1 MGRVILGRTVSI
13 LAAGKNKRSRAYNSP
28 SFGTPAI
35 QMEPQLPA
43 SPAPM
48 LSDKDTKSPL
58 LMMVGRLK
66 KEAAAITDHITPSVL
81 PDAQDRLSLV
91 ERVVALQQVFIQLN
105 EYARVN
111 ANHSAPKEDLWRIV
125 GLLEEA
131 TAAVTRRI
139 KTSVIPDAEDRLFLM
154 GRLAALL
161 QVLHG
166 GDYIGCCCC
175 CSVS

>member
-1 MGRVILGRTVSI
+1 
-13 LAAGKNKRSRAYNSP
+13 
-28 SFGTPAI
+28 
-35 QMEPQLPA
+35 
-43 SPAPM
+43 
-48 LSDKDTKSPL
+48 
-58 LMMVGRLK
+58 MMVGRLK

-154 GRLAALL
+154 GRVAALL

-175 CSVS
+175 SVS